1 MSPRGS
7 PREERPQCSEA
18 APADA
23 TIEAP
28 AGMLDDVARGW
39 ESKAIESQ
47 QEDRHTR
54 RPAGPAL
61 SAEARERHQRAESVA
76 LALADT
82 TAQLQAACRPAQRDV
97 LRQRVVAL
105 ETLLAELKS
114 PQAP

>member
-1 MSPRGS
+1 VYES
-7 PREERPQCSEA
+7 
-18 APADA
+18 
-23 TIEAP
+23 AP
-28 AGMLDDVARGW
+28 AGCNLRAVGWYAGGVARGW

-47 QEDRHTR
+47 QEDRHAR
-54 RPAGPAL
+54 QPAGPAL
-61 SAEARERHQRAESVA
+61 PPEARERQQRAESVA

-105 ETLLAELKS
+105 QTLLAELNA

>member
-1 MSPRGS
+1 
-7 PREERPQCSEA
+7 
-18 APADA
+18 
-23 TIEAP
+23 
-28 AGMLDDVARGW
+28 MLDDVARGW

-47 QEDRHTR
+47 QEDRHAR

-61 SAEARERHQRAESVA
+61 SPEARDRQQRAESVA

-82 TAQLQAACRPAQRDV
+82 TAQLQAACRPAQRDQ

-105 ETLLAELKS
+105 ETLLAELKA